1 MGRLDGDGRPISLT
15 LSNVTRGVIQDFRI
29 VSPPFWSNTVS
40 DSLDVVYDGM
50 YVNAT
55 NTNTTFAGQNIA
67 PNTDGI
73 DTYRAKNI
81 QLTNWDVTCGDD
93 AIAIKGNSTNIAIKN
108 LVIRG
113 GNGVAFGS
121 LGQYYQFNDLVQNV
135 TLENVTLVR
144 LPTSVQPNMANGV
157 YFKSWDDTV
166 NGLPPTSGG
175 GGGGYCRDVTL
186 KDFYLNNVSIP
197 TQIYQANGGKS
208 EDTPSYLK
216 FSNISWTNWQGTT
229 VGTTLVDLAC
239 SSNALCGGMLFRQ
252 FDVKVVGGAKGAYK
266 CSNTLDVT
274 GIADCSYTE

>member
-1 MGRLDGDGRPISLT
+1 LDGDGRPISLT

-55 NTNTTFAGQNIA
+55 NTNTTSAGQNIV

-121 LGQYYQFNDLVQNV
+121 LGQYYQF
-135 TLENVTLVR
+135 
-144 LPTSVQPNMANGV
+144 PNMANGV

-197 TQIYQANGGKS
+197 TQIYQANGGKVRS
-208 EDTPSYLK
+208 RLHFAESKYSHLEYKSGDTPSYLK

-252 FDVKVVGGAKGAYK
+252 FDVKVVGGANGAYK